1 MNGEVNLGIH
11 EECGVFGIFSRT
23 GGNGIS
29 QSCYYGLFALQHRG
43 QESCGIAVNDDGKI
57 TCLKDMGLVGEV
69 FNHDNLDQLKGTI
82 AIGHVRYSTT
92 GSSTKDN
99 AQPLVSQYV
108 KGTISI
114 AHNGNLTNCN
124 TLRKELEDNGAIFQT
139 TVDSEVIAY
148 MVAGAR
154 SVSPSIEDAVRS
166 VMEKIEGGYALLVM
180 SPRKLIAARDPYGLK
195 PLVMGELNGDT
206 VFASE
211 TCALSACGASFIRDV
226 EPGEIVIA
234 DDDGVHSV
242 MTPAR
247 KRAGCIFEYIYFAR
261 PDSIIDG
268 VSVYESRIKAG
279 KLLYEQHPVDADIV
293 IGVPESGLD
302 AALGF
307 SQASGIPYVKGFV
320 KNNYIGRTFIKP
332 SQEQRQDSV
341 RIKLNPIESAVK
353 GKRVVMTDDS
363 IVRGTTIA
371 NIVRMLRQA
380 GALEVHV
387 RISSPP
393 FLYPCYYGT
402 DVPSREK
409 LIAVKH
415 TIPQICQMI
424 GADSLGYLD
433 VNSLH
438 ELTGLKEG
446 QKNFCDACFT
456 GDYPNAEYGID
467 LLNGGGED
475 LEK

>member
-1 MNGEVNLGIH
+1 MH
-11 EECGVFGIFSRT
+11 EECGVFGIFSRS
-23 GGNGIS
+23 GGEGIS
-29 QSCYYGLFALQHRG
+29 HSCYYGLFALQHRG
-43 QESCGIAVNDDGKI
+43 QESCGIAVNNDAEI
-57 TCLKDMGLVGEV
+57 ICLKDMGLVGDV
-69 FNHDNLDQLKGTI
+69 FTPDTLNKLKGTI

-92 GSSTKDN
+92 GASTKEN
-99 AQPLVSQYV
+99 AQPLVTHYV

-124 TLRKELEDNGAIFQT
+124 SLRERLEANGAIFQT

-148 MVAGAR
+148 MVASER
-154 SVSPSIEDAVRS
+154 SRTPSIEAAVQS

-211 TCALSACGASFIRDV
+211 TCALAACGAKYIRDV

-234 DDDGVHSV
+234 EDEGVRTV
-242 MTPAR
+242 KTPAR
-247 KRAGCIFEYIYFAR
+247 RKAGCIFEYIYFAR

-268 VSVYESRIKAG
+268 ISVYESRIRAG
-279 KLLYEQHPVDADIV
+279 KLLYEQYPVDADIV

-332 SQEQRQDSV
+332 SQEQRTDAV

-371 NIVRMLRQA
+371 NIVRMLRNA

-393 FLYPCYYGT
+393 FLFPCYYGT
-402 DVPSREK
+402 DVPSTDK
-409 LIAVKH
+409 LIARKYTVDE
-415 TIPQICQMI
+415 ICEKI

-433 VNSLH
+433 VNSLTTM
-438 ELTGLKEG
+438 LGLPEG
-446 QKNFCDACFT
+446 SSKCYCDACFT
-456 GDYPNAEYGID
+456 GDYPNIDTGID
-467 LLNGGGED
+467 LLERGGAA

>member
-1 MNGEVNLGIH
+1 MH
-11 EECGVFGIFSRT
+11 EECGVFGIFSRS
-23 GGNGIS
+23 GGEGIS
-29 QSCYYGLFALQHRG
+29 HSCYYGLFALQHRG
-43 QESCGIAVNDDGKI
+43 QESCGIAVNNDAEI
-57 TCLKDMGLVGEV
+57 ICLKDMGLVGDV
-69 FNHDNLDQLKGTI
+69 FTPDTLNKLKGTI

-92 GSSTKDN
+92 GASTKEN
-99 AQPLVSQYV
+99 AQPLVTHYV

-124 TLRKELEDNGAIFQT
+124 SLRERLEANGAIFQT

-148 MVAGAR
+148 MVASER
-154 SVSPSIEDAVRS
+154 SRTPSIEAAVQS

-195 PLVMGELNGDT
+195 PLVMVELNGDT

-211 TCALSACGASFIRDV
+211 TCALAACGAKYIRDV

-234 DDDGVHSV
+234 EDEGVRTV
-242 MTPAR
+242 KTPAR
-247 KRAGCIFEYIYFAR
+247 RKAGCIFENIYFAR
-261 PDSIIDG
+261 PDSISDG
-268 VSVYESRIKAG
+268 ISVYESRIKAG
-279 KLLYEQHPVDADIV
+279 KLLYEQYPVDADIV

-332 SQEQRQDSV
+332 SQEQRTDAV

-371 NIVRMLRQA
+371 NIVRMLRNA

-393 FLYPCYYGT
+393 FLFPCYYGT
-402 DVPSREK
+402 DVPSTDK
-409 LIAVKH
+409 LIARKYTVDE
-415 TIPQICQMI
+415 ICEKI

-433 VNSLH
+433 VNSLTTM
-438 ELTGLKEG
+438 LGLPEG
-446 QKNFCDACFT
+446 SSKCYCDACFT
-456 GDYPNAEYGID
+456 GDYPNIDTGID
-467 LLNGGGED
+467 LLERGGAA

>member
-1 MNGEVNLGIH
+1 MH
-11 EECGVFGIFSRT
+11 EECGVFGIFSRS
-23 GGNGIS
+23 GGEGIS
-29 QSCYYGLFALQHRG
+29 HSCYYGLFALQHRG
-43 QESCGIAVNDDGKI
+43 QESCGIAVNNDAEI
-57 TCLKDMGLVGEV
+57 ICLKDMGLVGDV
-69 FNHDNLDQLKGTI
+69 FTPDTLDKLKGTI

-92 GSSTKDN
+92 GASTKEN
-99 AQPLVSQYV
+99 AQPLVTHYV

-124 TLRKELEDNGAIFQT
+124 SLRERLEANGAIFQT

-148 MVAGAR
+148 MVASER
-154 SVSPSIEDAVRS
+154 SRTTSIEAAVQS

-211 TCALSACGASFIRDV
+211 TCALAACGAKYIRDV

-234 DDDGVHSV
+234 EDEGVRTV
-242 MTPAR
+242 KTPAR
-247 KRAGCIFEYIYFAR
+247 RKAGCIFEYIYFAR

-268 VSVYESRIKAG
+268 ISVYESRIKAG
-279 KLLYEQHPVDADIV
+279 ELLYEQSPVDADIV

-332 SQEQRQDSV
+332 SQEQRTDAV

-371 NIVRMLRQA
+371 NIVRMLRNA

-393 FLYPCYYGT
+393 FLFPCYYGT
-402 DVPSREK
+402 DVPSTDK
-409 LIAVKH
+409 LIARKYTVDE
-415 TIPQICQMI
+415 ICEKI

-433 VNSLH
+433 VNSLTTM
-438 ELTGLKEG
+438 LGLPEG
-446 QKNFCDACFT
+446 SSKCYCDACFT
-456 GDYPNAEYGID
+456 GDYPNIDTGID
-467 LLNGGGED
+467 LLERGGAA

>member
-1 MNGEVNLGIH
+1 MGVH
-11 EECGVFGIFSRT
+11 EECGVYGIYSRS
-23 GGNGIS
+23 GGEGIS
-29 QSCYYGLFALQHRG
+29 RACYYGLFALQHRG
-43 QESCGIAVNDDGKI
+43 QESCGIAVNNDAEI
-57 TCLKDMGLVGEV
+57 ICLKDMGLVGEV
-69 FNHDNLDQLKGTI
+69 FTPDKLDRLKGSI

-92 GSSTKDN
+92 GASTKEN
-99 AQPLVSQYV
+99 AQPLVTHYV

-124 TLRKELEDNGAIFQT
+124 TLRRELEDNGAIFQT

-148 MVAGAR
+148 MVAGERAK
-154 SVSPSIEDAVRS
+154 SPSIEVAVEN
-166 VMEKIEGGYALLVM
+166 VMRRIEGGYALLVM

-211 TCALSACGASFIRDV
+211 TCALVACGATYIRDV
-226 EPGEIVIA
+226 KPGEIVIA
-234 DDDGVHSV
+234 DENGVTSV
-242 MTPAR
+242 QTPAR
-247 KRAGCIFEYIYFAR
+247 RKAGCVFEYIYFAR
-261 PDSIIDG
+261 PDSVIDG
-268 VSVYESRIKAG
+268 ISVYDSRIEAG

-293 IGVPESGLD
+293 IGVPESGID

-320 KNNYIGRTFIKP
+320 KNNYVGRTFIKP
-332 SQEQRQDSV
+332 SQEQRADSV

-393 FLYPCYYGT
+393 FLYPCFYGT

-409 LIAVKH
+409 LIACKYS
-415 TIPQICQMI
+415 IPEIRDII

-433 VNSLH
+433 INSLNRM
-438 ELTGLKEG
+438 LGLRENEEKIY
-446 QKNFCDACFT
+446 CDACFT
-456 GDYPNAEYGID
+456 GDYPNEQTGID
-467 LLNGGGED
+467 LLKGGGEA

>member
-1 MNGEVNLGIH
+1 MH
-11 EECGVFGIFSRT
+11 EECGVFGIFSRS
-23 GGNGIS
+23 GGEGIS
-29 QSCYYGLFALQHRG
+29 HSCYYGLFALQHRG
-43 QESCGIAVNDDGKI
+43 QESCGIAVNNDAEI
-57 TCLKDMGLVGEV
+57 ICLKDMGLVGDV
-69 FNHDNLDQLKGTI
+69 FTPDTLDKLKGTI

-92 GSSTKDN
+92 GASTKEN
-99 AQPLVSQYV
+99 AQPLVTHYV

-124 TLRKELEDNGAIFQT
+124 SLRERLEANGAIFQT

-148 MVAGAR
+148 MVASER
-154 SVSPSIEDAVRS
+154 SRTPSIEAAVQS

-211 TCALSACGASFIRDV
+211 TCALAACGAKYIRDV

-234 DDDGVHSV
+234 EDEGIRSV
-242 MTPAR
+242 KTPAR
-247 KRAGCIFEYIYFAR
+247 RKAGCIFEYIYFAR

-268 VSVYESRIKAG
+268 ISVYESRIKAG
-279 KLLYEQHPVDADIV
+279 KLLYEQYPVDADIV

-332 SQEQRQDSV
+332 SQEQRTDAV

-371 NIVRMLRQA
+371 NIVRMLRNA

-393 FLYPCYYGT
+393 FLFPCYYGT
-402 DVPSREK
+402 DVPSTDK
-409 LIAVKH
+409 LIARKYTVDE
-415 TIPQICQMI
+415 ICEKI

-433 VNSLH
+433 VNSLTAM
-438 ELTGLKEG
+438 LGLPEG
-446 QKNFCDACFT
+446 SSKCYCDACFT
-456 GDYPNAEYGID
+456 GDYPNIDTGID
-467 LLNGGGED
+467 LLEGGGAA

>member
-1 MNGEVNLGIH
+1 MH
-11 EECGVFGIFSRT
+11 EECGVFGIFSRS
-23 GGNGIS
+23 GGEGIS
-29 QSCYYGLFALQHRG
+29 HSCYYGLFALQHRG
-43 QESCGIAVNDDGKI
+43 QESCGIAVNNDAEI
-57 TCLKDMGLVGEV
+57 ICFKDMGLVGDV
-69 FNHDNLDQLKGTI
+69 FTPDTLDKLKGTI

-92 GSSTKDN
+92 GASTKEN
-99 AQPLVSQYV
+99 AQPLVTHYV

-124 TLRKELEDNGAIFQT
+124 SLRERLEANGAIFQT

-148 MVAGAR
+148 MVASER
-154 SVSPSIEDAVRS
+154 SRTPSIEAAVQS

-211 TCALSACGASFIRDV
+211 TCALAACGAKYIRDV

-234 DDDGVHSV
+234 EDEGVRSV
-242 MTPAR
+242 KTPAR
-247 KRAGCIFEYIYFAR
+247 RKAGCIFEYIYFAR

-268 VSVYESRIKAG
+268 ISVYESRIKAG
-279 KLLYEQHPVDADIV
+279 KLLYEQYPVDADIV

-332 SQEQRQDSV
+332 SQEQRTDAV
-341 RIKLNPIESAVK
+341 RIKLNPIESSVK

-371 NIVRMLRQA
+371 NIVRMLRNA

-393 FLYPCYYGT
+393 FLFPCYYGT
-402 DVPSREK
+402 DVPSTDK
-409 LIAVKH
+409 LIARKYTVDE
-415 TIPQICQMI
+415 ICEKI

-433 VNSLH
+433 VNSLTTM
-438 ELTGLKEG
+438 LGLPEG
-446 QKNFCDACFT
+446 SSKCYCDACFT
-456 GDYPNAEYGID
+456 GDYPNIDTGID
-467 LLNGGGED
+467 LLEGGGAA

>member
-1 MNGEVNLGIH
+1 MH
-11 EECGVFGIFSRT
+11 EECGVFGIFSRS
-23 GGNGIS
+23 GGEGIS
-29 QSCYYGLFALQHRG
+29 HSCYYGLFALQHRG
-43 QESCGIAVNDDGKI
+43 QESCGIAVNNDAEI
-57 TCLKDMGLVGEV
+57 ICLKDMGLVGEV
-69 FNHDNLDQLKGTI
+69 FSSDTLDKLQGTI
-82 AIGHVRYSTT
+82 AIGHARYSTT
-92 GSSTKDN
+92 GASTKEN
-99 AQPLVSQYV
+99 AQPLVTHYV

-124 TLRKELEDNGAIFQT
+124 TLREKLEANGAIFQT

-148 MVAGAR
+148 MVASER
-154 SVSPSIEDAVRS
+154 SRTPSIEAAVEN

-195 PLVMGELNGDT
+195 PLVMGDLNGDT

-211 TCALSACGASFIRDV
+211 TCALAACGAKLIRDV
-226 EPGEIVIA
+226 KPGEIVIA
-234 DDDGVHSV
+234 DDDGIHSV
-242 MTPAR
+242 QTQPRR
-247 KRAGCIFEYIYFAR
+247 KAGCIFEYIYFAR

-268 VSVYESRIKAG
+268 ISVYESRIRAG

-332 SQEQRQDSV
+332 SQAQRADAV

-393 FLYPCYYGT
+393 FLFPCYYGT
-402 DVPSREK
+402 DVPSMDK
-409 LIAVKH
+409 LIARKY
-415 TIPQICQMI
+415 TIDEICEKI

-433 VNSLH
+433 VNSLPAM
-438 ELTGLKEG
+438 LGLPKTAASD
-446 QKNFCDACFT
+446 KCYCDACFT
-456 GDYPNAEYGID
+456 GDYPNADTGID
-467 LLNGGGED
+467 LLNGGGEK

>member
-1 MNGEVNLGIH
+1 MH
-11 EECGVFGIFSRT
+11 EECGVFGIFSRS
-23 GGNGIS
+23 GGEGIS
-29 QSCYYGLFALQHRG
+29 HSCYYGLFALQHRG
-43 QESCGIAVNDDGKI
+43 QESCGIAVNNDAEI
-57 TCLKDMGLVGEV
+57 ICLKDMGLVGDV
-69 FNHDNLDQLKGTI
+69 FTPDTLDKLKGTI

-92 GSSTKDN
+92 GASTKEN
-99 AQPLVSQYV
+99 AQPLVTHYV

-124 TLRKELEDNGAIFQT
+124 SLRERLEANGAIFQT

-148 MVAGAR
+148 MVASER
-154 SVSPSIEDAVRS
+154 SRTPSIEAAVQS

-211 TCALSACGASFIRDV
+211 TCALAACGAKYIRDV

-234 DDDGVHSV
+234 EDEGIRSV
-242 MTPAR
+242 KTPAR
-247 KRAGCIFEYIYFAR
+247 RKAGCIFEYIYFAR

-268 VSVYESRIKAG
+268 ISVYESRIKAG
-279 KLLYEQHPVDADIV
+279 KLLYEQYPVDADIV

-332 SQEQRQDSV
+332 SQEQRTDAV

-371 NIVRMLRQA
+371 NIVRMLRNA

-393 FLYPCYYGT
+393 FLFPCYYGT
-402 DVPSREK
+402 DVPSTDK
-409 LIAVKH
+409 LIARKYTVDE
-415 TIPQICQMI
+415 ICEKI

-433 VNSLH
+433 VNSLTTM
-438 ELTGLKEG
+438 LGLPEG
-446 QKNFCDACFT
+446 SSKCYCDACFT
-456 GDYPNAEYGID
+456 GDYPNIDTGID
-467 LLNGGGED
+467 LLEGGGAA

>member
-1 MNGEVNLGIH
+1 MH
-11 EECGVFGIFSRT
+11 EECGVFGIFSRS
-23 GGNGIS
+23 GGEGIS
-29 QSCYYGLFALQHRG
+29 HSCYYGLFALQHRG
-43 QESCGIAVNDDGKI
+43 QESCGIAVNNDAEI
-57 TCLKDMGLVGEV
+57 ICLKDMGLVGDV
-69 FNHDNLDQLKGTI
+69 FTPDTLDKLKGTI

-92 GSSTKDN
+92 GASTKEN
-99 AQPLVSQYV
+99 AQPLVTHYV

-124 TLRKELEDNGAIFQT
+124 SLRERLEANGAIFQT

-148 MVAGAR
+148 MVASER
-154 SVSPSIEDAVRS
+154 SRTPSIEAAVQS

-211 TCALSACGASFIRDV
+211 TCALAACGAKYIRDV

-234 DDDGVHSV
+234 EDEGVRSV
-242 MTPAR
+242 KTPAR
-247 KRAGCIFEYIYFAR
+247 RKAGCIFEYIYFAR

-268 VSVYESRIKAG
+268 ISVYESRIKAG
-279 KLLYEQHPVDADIV
+279 KLLYEQYPVDADIV

-332 SQEQRQDSV
+332 SQEQRTDAV

-371 NIVRMLRQA
+371 NIVRMLRNA

-393 FLYPCYYGT
+393 FLFPCYYGT
-402 DVPSREK
+402 DVPSTDK
-409 LIAVKH
+409 LIARKYTVDE
-415 TIPQICQMI
+415 ICEKI

-433 VNSLH
+433 VNSLTTM
-438 ELTGLKEG
+438 LGLPEG
-446 QKNFCDACFT
+446 SSKCYCDACFT
-456 GDYPNAEYGID
+456 GDYPNIDTGID
-467 LLNGGGED
+467 LLEGGGAA

>member
-1 MNGEVNLGIH
+1 MH
-11 EECGVFGIFSRT
+11 EECGVFGIFSRS
-23 GGNGIS
+23 GGEGIS
-29 QSCYYGLFALQHRG
+29 HSCYYGLFALQHRG
-43 QESCGIAVNDDGKI
+43 QESCGIAVNNDAEI
-57 TCLKDMGLVGEV
+57 ICLKDMGLVGDV
-69 FNHDNLDQLKGTI
+69 FTPDTLNKLKGTK

-92 GSSTKDN
+92 GASTKEN
-99 AQPLVSQYV
+99 AQPLVTHYV

-124 TLRKELEDNGAIFQT
+124 SLRERLEANGAIFQT

-148 MVAGAR
+148 MVASER
-154 SVSPSIEDAVRS
+154 SRTPSIEAAVQS

-211 TCALSACGASFIRDV
+211 TCALAACGAKYIRDV

-234 DDDGVHSV
+234 EDEGVRTV
-242 MTPAR
+242 KTPAR
-247 KRAGCIFEYIYFAR
+247 RKAGCIFEYIYFAR

-268 VSVYESRIKAG
+268 ISVYESRIKAG
-279 KLLYEQHPVDADIV
+279 KLLYEQYPVDADIV

-332 SQEQRQDSV
+332 SQEQRTDAV

-371 NIVRMLRQA
+371 NIVRMLRNA

-393 FLYPCYYGT
+393 FLFPCYYGT
-402 DVPSREK
+402 DVPSTDK
-409 LIAVKH
+409 LIARKYTVDE
-415 TIPQICQMI
+415 ICEKI

-433 VNSLH
+433 VNSLTTM
-438 ELTGLKEG
+438 LGLPEG
-446 QKNFCDACFT
+446 SSKCYCDACFT
-456 GDYPNAEYGID
+456 GDYPNIDTGID
-467 LLNGGGED
+467 LLERGGAA

>member
-1 MNGEVNLGIH
+1 MH
-11 EECGVFGIFSRT
+11 EECGVFGIFSRS
-23 GGNGIS
+23 GGAGIS
-29 QSCYYGLFALQHRG
+29 HACYYGLFALQHRG
-43 QESCGIAVNDDGKI
+43 QESCGIAVNNDAEI

-69 FNHDNLDQLKGTI
+69 FTPSSLDKLTGNI

-92 GSSTKDN
+92 GASTKEN
-99 AQPLVSQYV
+99 AQPLVTHYV

-148 MVAGAR
+148 MVAGER
-154 SVSPSIEDAVRS
+154 SKSASIEEAVEN
-166 VMEKIEGGYALLVM
+166 VMKKIEGGYALLVM

-211 TCALSACGASFIRDV
+211 TCALASCGAKFLRDV
-226 EPGEIVIA
+226 NPGEIVIA
-234 DDDGVHSV
+234 DEDGVKFIQ
-242 MTPAR
+242 TPAR
-247 KRAGCIFEYIYFAR
+247 RKAGCIFEYIYFSR

-268 VSVYESRIKAG
+268 ISVYESRIKAG
-279 KLLYEQHPVDADIV
+279 KLLYEQYPVDADIV

-302 AALGF
+302 AALGY

-332 SQEQRQDSV
+332 SQEQRADAV

-371 NIVRMLRQA
+371 NIVKMLRQA

-393 FLYPCYYGT
+393 FLYPCFYGT

-409 LIAVKH
+409 LIACKY
-415 TIPQICQMI
+415 TIPEICDII
-424 GADSLGYLD
+424 GADSLGYLNVESLPEMLG
-433 VNSLH
+433 VNGG
-438 ELTGLKEG
+438 EKCY
-446 QKNFCDACFT
+446 CDACFT
-456 GDYPNAEYGID
+456 GDYPNRDTGID
-467 LLNGGGED
+467 LLEGGGEE

>member
-1 MNGEVNLGIH
+1 MH
-11 EECGVFGIFSRT
+11 EECGVFGIYSRS
-23 GGNGIS
+23 GGEGIS
-29 QSCYYGLFALQHRG
+29 HACYYGLFALQHRG
-43 QESCGIAVNDDGKI
+43 QESCGIAVNNDAEI

-69 FNHDNLDQLKGTI
+69 FTPDVLDKLKGTI

-92 GSSTKDN
+92 GASTKEN
-99 AQPLVSQYV
+99 AQPLVTHYV
-108 KGTISI
+108 KGTVSI

-124 TLRKELEDNGAIFQT
+124 SLREKLEANGAIFQT

-148 MVAGAR
+148 MVASER
-154 SVSPSIEDAVRS
+154 SRTPSIETAVEN

-195 PLVMGELNGDT
+195 PLVMGDLNGDT

-211 TCALSACGASFIRDV
+211 TCALAACGAKLIRDV
-226 EPGEIVIA
+226 KPGEIVIV
-234 DDDGVHSV
+234 DDDGIRSV
-242 MTPAR
+242 QTPAR
-247 KRAGCIFEYIYFAR
+247 RRAGCIFEYIYFAR

-279 KLLYEQHPVDADIV
+279 QLLYEQHPVDADIV

-332 SQEQRQDSV
+332 SQAQRTDAV
-341 RIKLNPIESAVK
+341 RIKLNPIESAVR

-380 GALEVHV
+380 GATEVHV

-402 DVPSREK
+402 DVPSTDK
-409 LIAVKH
+409 LIARKYTVE
-415 TIPQICQMI
+415 QICEKI

-433 VNSLH
+433 VNSLPAM
-438 ELTGLKEG
+438 LGLPKTAASD
-446 QKNFCDACFT
+446 KCYCDACFT
-456 GDYPNAEYGID
+456 GDYPNAGTGID
-467 LLNGGGED
+467 LLNGGGEQ

>member
-1 MNGEVNLGIH
+1 MH
-11 EECGVFGIFSRT
+11 EECGVFGIFSRS
-23 GGNGIS
+23 GGEGIS
-29 QSCYYGLFALQHRG
+29 HSCYYGLFALQHRG
-43 QESCGIAVNDDGKI
+43 QESCGIAVNNDAEI
-57 TCLKDMGLVGEV
+57 ICLKDMGLVGDV
-69 FNHDNLDQLKGTI
+69 FTPDTLDKLKGTI

-92 GSSTKDN
+92 GASTKEN
-99 AQPLVSQYV
+99 AQPLVTHYV

-124 TLRKELEDNGAIFQT
+124 SLRERLEANGAIFQT

-148 MVAGAR
+148 MVASER
-154 SVSPSIEDAVRS
+154 SRTPSIEAAVQS

-211 TCALSACGASFIRDV
+211 TCALAACGAKYIRDV

-234 DDDGVHSV
+234 EDEGVRSV
-242 MTPAR
+242 KTPAR
-247 KRAGCIFEYIYFAR
+247 RKAGCIFEYIYFAR

-268 VSVYESRIKAG
+268 ISVYESRIKAG
-279 KLLYEQHPVDADIV
+279 KLLYEQYPVDADIV

-332 SQEQRQDSV
+332 SQEQRTDAV
-341 RIKLNPIESAVK
+341 RIKLNPIESAVN

-371 NIVRMLRQA
+371 NIVRMLRNA

-393 FLYPCYYGT
+393 FLFPCYYGT
-402 DVPSREK
+402 DVPSTDK
-409 LIAVKH
+409 LIARKYTVDE
-415 TIPQICQMI
+415 ICEKI

-433 VNSLH
+433 VNSLTTM
-438 ELTGLKEG
+438 LGLPEG
-446 QKNFCDACFT
+446 SSKCYCDACFT
-456 GDYPNAEYGID
+456 GDYPNIDTGID
-467 LLNGGGED
+467 LLEGGGAA

>member
-1 MNGEVNLGIH
+1 MSLH
-11 EECGVFGIFSRT
+11 EECGVYGIYSRT
-23 GGNGIS
+23 GGMDIS
-29 QSCYYGLFALQHRG
+29 HSCYYGLFALQHRG
-43 QESCGIAVNDDGKI
+43 QESCGIAVNNNGQI

-69 FNHDNLDQLKGTI
+69 FTPDKLQMLKGTI

-92 GSSTKDN
+92 GASTREN
-99 AQPLVSQYV
+99 AQPLVTHYV

-124 TLRKELEDNGAIFQT
+124 TLRRELEDNGAFFQT

-148 MVAGAR
+148 MVAGER
-154 SVSPSIEDAVRS
+154 SRCPSIEEAVRN
-166 VMEKIEGGYALLVM
+166 VMGKIEGGYALLVM

-195 PLVMGELNGDT
+195 PLVMGDLNGDT

-211 TCALSACGASFIRDV
+211 TCALAASGAKFIRDV
-226 EPGEIVIA
+226 EPGEIIIA

-242 MTPAR
+242 MTQAR
-247 KRAGCIFEYIYFAR
+247 RKAGCIFEYIYFAR

-279 KLLYEQHPVDADIV
+279 RLLYEQHPVDADIV

-307 SQASGIPYVKGFV
+307 SQASHIPYVKGFV

-332 SQEQRQDSV
+332 SQEQRTDAV

-371 NIVRMLRQA
+371 NIVKMLRQA
-380 GALEVHV
+380 GASEVHV

-393 FLYPCYYGT
+393 FLFPCFYGT
-402 DVPSREK
+402 DVPSKEK
-409 LIAVKH
+409 LIARRY
-415 TIPQICQMI
+415 TIEQICEVI

-433 VNSLH
+433 VNSLPQMI
-438 ELTGLKEG
+438 GSGSSDKCY
-446 QKNFCDACFT
+446 CDACFT
-456 GDYPNAEYGID
+456 GDYPNRDTGID
-467 LLNGGGED
+467 LLEGGGEV

>member
-1 MNGEVNLGIH
+1 MH
-11 EECGVFGIFSRT
+11 EECGVFGIFSRS
-23 GGNGIS
+23 GGEGIS
-29 QSCYYGLFALQHRG
+29 HSCYYGLFALQHRG
-43 QESCGIAVNDDGKI
+43 QESCGIAVNNDAEI
-57 TCLKDMGLVGEV
+57 ICLKDMGLVGEV
-69 FNHDNLDQLKGTI
+69 FTSDTLDKLKGTI

-92 GSSTKDN
+92 GASTKEN
-99 AQPLVSQYV
+99 AQPLVTHYV

-124 TLRKELEDNGAIFQT
+124 SLRERLEANGAIFQT

-148 MVAGAR
+148 MVASER
-154 SVSPSIEDAVRS
+154 SRTPSIEAAVQS

-211 TCALSACGASFIRDV
+211 TCALAACGAKYIRDV

-234 DDDGVHSV
+234 EDEGVRSV
-242 MTPAR
+242 KTPAR
-247 KRAGCIFEYIYFAR
+247 RKAGCIFEYIYFAR

-268 VSVYESRIKAG
+268 ISVYESRIKAG
-279 KLLYEQHPVDADIV
+279 KLLYEQYPVDADIV

-332 SQEQRQDSV
+332 SQEQRTDAV

-371 NIVRMLRQA
+371 NIVRMLRNA

-393 FLYPCYYGT
+393 FLFPCYYGT
-402 DVPSREK
+402 DVPSTDK
-409 LIAVKH
+409 LIARKYTVDE
-415 TIPQICQMI
+415 ICEKI

-433 VNSLH
+433 VNSLTTM
-438 ELTGLKEG
+438 LGLPEG
-446 QKNFCDACFT
+446 SSKCYCDACFT
-456 GDYPNAEYGID
+456 GDYPNIDTGID
-467 LLNGGGED
+467 LLEGGGAA

>member
-1 MNGEVNLGIH
+1 MH
-11 EECGVFGIFSRT
+11 EECGVFGIFSRS
-23 GGNGIS
+23 GGEGIS
-29 QSCYYGLFALQHRG
+29 HSCYYGLFALQHRG
-43 QESCGIAVNDDGKI
+43 QESCGIAVNNDAEI
-57 TCLKDMGLVGEV
+57 ICLKDMGLVGDV
-69 FNHDNLDQLKGTI
+69 FTPDTLDKLKGTI

-92 GSSTKDN
+92 GASTKEN
-99 AQPLVSQYV
+99 AQPLVTHYV

-124 TLRKELEDNGAIFQT
+124 SLRERLEANGAIFQT

-148 MVAGAR
+148 MVASER
-154 SVSPSIEDAVRS
+154 SRTPSIEAAVQS

-211 TCALSACGASFIRDV
+211 TCALAACGAKYIRDV

-234 DDDGVHSV
+234 EDEGVCSV
-242 MTPAR
+242 KTPAR
-247 KRAGCIFEYIYFAR
+247 GKAGCIFEYIYFAR

-268 VSVYESRIKAG
+268 ISVYESRIKAG
-279 KLLYEQHPVDADIV
+279 KLLYEQYPVDADIV

-332 SQEQRQDSV
+332 SQEQRTDAV

-371 NIVRMLRQA
+371 NIVRMLRNA

-393 FLYPCYYGT
+393 FLFPCYYGT
-402 DVPSREK
+402 DVPSTDK
-409 LIAVKH
+409 LIARKYTVDE
-415 TIPQICQMI
+415 ICEKI

-433 VNSLH
+433 VNSLTTM
-438 ELTGLKEG
+438 LGLPEG
-446 QKNFCDACFT
+446 SSKCYCDACFT
-456 GDYPNAEYGID
+456 GDYPNIDTGID
-467 LLNGGGED
+467 LLEGGGAA